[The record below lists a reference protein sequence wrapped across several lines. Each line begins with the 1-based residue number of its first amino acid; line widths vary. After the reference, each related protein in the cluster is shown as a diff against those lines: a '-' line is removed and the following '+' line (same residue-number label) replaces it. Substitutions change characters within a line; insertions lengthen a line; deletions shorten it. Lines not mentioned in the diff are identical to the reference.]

1 MVVRLHIY
9 VKTKLFKLSF
19 CFDRTINE
27 GRESNMNLESVLNY
41 AGDLSVELEEMEKLI
56 PDEEQMESAYTYTFM
71 CGTLLTLKCC

>member
-1 MVVRLHIY
+1 
-9 VKTKLFKLSF
+9 
-19 CFDRTINE
+19 
-27 GRESNMNLESVLNY
+27 MNLESVLNY